1 MIREATQARHG
12 IAGVLLAL
20 ALGALPGLAD
30 AEDGWVDDEAAET
43 TAGEIEEHEES
54 SQNPDDMTTGS
65 HDPDAMTTRSGTM
78 AGREARSD
86 DPDAMVTGSSREDE
100 VAGEDLT
107 DLPDV
112 APDRGFVPID
122 VPGQHDWPPTTNP
135 EVLQARKRLL
145 RAEKRA
151 EAAQTAYGN
160 MMMSNY
166 PRGEA
171 RIRIVNERDAAMEAL
186 EEAKRELTAAENET

>member
-1 MIREATQARHG
+1 M
-12 IAGVLLAL
+12 LLAL
-20 ALGALPGLAD
+20 ALGALPAQAE

-43 TAGEIEEHEES
+43 TAGEIEEHEEQ
-54 SQNPDDMTTGS
+54 SQNPDDMTAGS
-65 HDPDAMTTRSGTM
+65 RDPDAMTTQSETM
-78 AGREARSD
+78 AGRETRSQ

-100 VAGEDLT
+100 VTGEDLT
-107 DLPDV
+107 DLREV

-122 VPGQHDWPPTTNP
+122 VPGQHDWQPTTNP

-151 EAAQTAYGN
+151 EAAQTAYGD
-160 MMMSNY
+160 MMMRNY

-186 EEAKRELTAAENET
+186 EEAKRELTAAESES